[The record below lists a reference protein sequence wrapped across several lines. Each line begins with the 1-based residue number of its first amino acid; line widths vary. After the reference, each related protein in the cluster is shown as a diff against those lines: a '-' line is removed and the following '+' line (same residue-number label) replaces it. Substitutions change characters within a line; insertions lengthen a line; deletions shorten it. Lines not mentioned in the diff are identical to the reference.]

1 MESLVEIIVGWLR
14 LPVQIHGRLRSLTAQ
29 FLLGMRACQH
39 TRRALGF
46 AAMTV
51 FVWFIDTI
59 MAVQVGQALGLSL
72 SLAESVL
79 LLAALGLSS
88 AIPSTPGYIGIYQFV
103 AVLVMTRYGYS
114 RHEALTYILAFQAV
128 SYLAA
133 LLYGLIGMWRLN
145 ARQFLPSQTRVKV
158 DQVSS

>member
-1 MESLVEIIVGWLR
+1 
-14 LPVQIHGRLRSLTAQ
+14 
-29 FLLGMRACQH
+29 
-39 TRRALGF
+39 
-46 AAMTV
+46 MTV

-72 SLAESVL
+72 SMAESIL